1 MWVLSARMEPNLEAA
16 IDVVEAAYNLELSAG
31 NWLPNILTAGES
43 LFDHGLGY
51 YALIG
56 AGTTDDGVPI
66 FTQALGS
73 RGAEDLP
80 IKVMRSAQEMGPD
93 LVHQASSGVQ
103 GRVYLLSDVCDR
115 WPTACECINRHLGS
129 KDLLSL
135 TAMDPDGCG
144 VNISMLLPERGALER
159 REREF
164 WQMLEVHL
172 AAGHRLRR
180 GLGQQGKAAGAP
192 LTEPTID
199 SGALIDP
206 SRFLVSHANG
216 EAATRVASEKLR
228 AAAQLVDKARGP
240 LRKQDPEAALRL
252 WEGLVRGKWSLVDW
266 FDTDGRRFLVAK
278 PNAPRI
284 RDPRGLTDRE
294 AQVATYASLGETSKL
309 IGYRL
314 GLSPAYVSRLL
325 HDAMRKLN
333 VKTQAQLVERM
344 RMAHLKAP
352 PAA

>member
-1 MWVLSARMEPNLEAA
+1 MEPSLEAA

-31 NWLPNILTAGES
+31 DWLPNVLSAGES

-51 YALIG
+51 YGIIG
-56 AGTTDDGVPI
+56 AGVTEEGVPI

-73 RGAEDLP
+73 LGAEDLP
-80 IKVMRSAQEMGPD
+80 MKVMRSAQEFDPD
-93 LVHQASSGVQ
+93 IVHRASADVQ

-115 WPTACECINRHLGS
+115 WPNVCESINRHLES

-135 TAMDPDGCG
+135 TATDPDGCG
-144 VNISMLLPERGALER
+144 VNISMPLPERGALER
-159 REREF
+159 CEREF

-180 GLGQQGKAAGAP
+180 GLGQQGKVAGAP
-192 LTEPTID
+192 ITEATLD
-199 SGALIDP
+199 AGALIDP

-216 EAATRVASEKLR
+216 EAADRGASEKLR
-228 AAAQLVDKARGP
+228 EAARLVDKARGP
-240 LRKQDPEAALRL
+240 LRKQDPKEALRL

-284 RDPRGLTDRE
+284 RDPRGLTERE
-294 AQVATYASLGETSKL
+294 AQVATYASLGETSKI

-325 HDAMRKLN
+325 HDAMRKLS
-333 VKTQAQLVERM
+333 VKTQAQLVEKM
-344 RMAHLKAP
+344 RTVDFKAP